1 MMEEALLAKR
11 AQAGNLEAFNQLVLK
26 HQGLAFNV
34 AYRILADSAA
44 ADDATQNAIISAFQN
59 LKSYR
64 GGSFQAWLLRI
75 VTNSCYDELRRRK
88 RQPSVALD
96 PVNIETGEE
105 IESPKWMVDD
115 SPSPEDIVALGELDR
130 AVQHCLDNLP
140 NEFRVVAVLVDVEGM
155 GYGEVSEIIGKPLG
169 TIKSRVYRARKRLQQ
184 CLQSFQ
190 ELLPV
195 KYRLLSE
202 IR

>member
-1 MMEEALLAKR
+1 MTEEALLAKR

-64 GGSFQAWLLRI
+64 GSSFKAWLLRI

-96 PVNIETGEE
+96 PVNIETGEK

-115 SPSPEDIVALGELDR
+115 SPLPEDIVALGELDQ

-140 NEFRVVAVLVDVEGM
+140 DEFRIAAVLVDVEGM
-155 GYGEVSEIIGKPLG
+155 NYGEVSEIIGKPLG

>member
-1 MMEEALLAKR
+1 MTEEALLAKR

-64 GGSFQAWLLRI
+64 GSSFKAWLLRI

-115 SPSPEDIVALGELDR
+115 SPSPEDIVALGELDQ

-140 NEFRVVAVLVDVEGM
+140 DEFRIAAVLVDVEGM
-155 GYGEVSEIIGKPLG
+155 NYGEVTEIIGKPLG

>member
-1 MMEEALLAKR
+1 MTKEDLLASQAK
-11 AQAGNLEAFNQLVLK
+11 AGNLEAFNQLVLK
-26 HQGLAFNV
+26 YQGVAFNV
-34 AYRILADSAA
+34 AYRILTDSAA
-44 ADDATQNAIISAFQN
+44 ADDATQKAIISAFQN

-88 RQPSVALD
+88 RQPSVPLD
-96 PVNIETGEE
+96 PVNMETGEE
-105 IESPKWMVDD
+105 IESPKWLVDET
-115 SPSPEDIVALGELDR
+115 PSPEDIVALGELDQ
-130 AVQHCLDNLP
+130 AVQHCLNNLP
-140 NEFRVVAVLVDVEGM
+140 DEFRVVAVLVDVEGM
-155 GYGEVSEIIGKPLG
+155 DYSEASEIIGKPLG

-184 CLQSFQ
+184 CLQRFQ

-202 IR
+202 KR

>member
-1 MMEEALLAKR
+1 MTEEAILAKR
-11 AQAGNLEAFNQLVLK
+11 AQSGNLEAFNQLVLIY
-26 HQGLAFNV
+26 QGLAFNV
-34 AYRILADSAA
+34 AYRILTDSAA

-64 GGSFQAWLLRI
+64 GGSFRAWLLRI
-75 VTNSCYDELRRRK
+75 VTNSCYDELRRQK
-88 RQPSVALD
+88 RHPSVALA

-115 SPSPEDIVALGELDR
+115 VPSPEDIVALGDLDR

-140 NEFRVVAVLVDVEGM
+140 DEFRVAAVLVDVEGM
-155 GYGEVSEIIGKPLG
+155 DYGEVSEIIGKPLG

-202 IR
+202 KR

>member
-1 MMEEALLAKR
+1 MTEEALLAKR

-64 GGSFQAWLLRI
+64 GSSFKAWLLRI

-115 SPSPEDIVALGELDR
+115 SPLPEDIVALGELDQ

-140 NEFRVVAVLVDVEGM
+140 DEFRIAAVLVDVEGM
-155 GYGEVSEIIGKPLG
+155 NYGEVSEIIGKPLG